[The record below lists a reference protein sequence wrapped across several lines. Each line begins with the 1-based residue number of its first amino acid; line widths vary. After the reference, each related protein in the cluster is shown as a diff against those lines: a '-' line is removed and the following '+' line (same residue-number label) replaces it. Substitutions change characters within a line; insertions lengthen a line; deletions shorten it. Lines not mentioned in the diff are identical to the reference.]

1 MALPPPPELS
11 PDDDLDLFR
20 AAVSDA
26 IPVVGR
32 ARAEIRRPR
41 PQPIP
46 QQLLK
51 DEQRVLAEALEHP
64 TLWSEDLE
72 HSEALSFLRPGLPRN
87 ILRRLRGG
95 DWVVQSE
102 LDLHGLRTDEAKGQL
117 TLFLAECKKQG
128 LRCVR
133 IVHGK
138 GLRSKNRE
146 PVLKH
151 KVRHWLTQ
159 RDEILAFVEARSVSG
174 GSGAVIVLLK
184 SPLKPNAAAT

>member
-1 MALPPPPELS
+1 MALPPQPELP

-26 IPVVGR
+26 KPVAAS
-32 ARAEIRRPR
+32 ARAQIDRPR
-41 PQPIP
+41 PQPVP

-51 DEQRVLAEALEHP
+51 DEKRVLAEALEHP
-64 TLWSEDLE
+64 ALWSEDIE
-72 HSEALSFLRPGLPRN
+72 HSEALSFLRPGLPRH

-95 DWVVQSE
+95 DWVVQDE
-102 LDLHGLRTDEAKGQL
+102 LDLHGLRTDEAKSRLAAFL
-117 TLFLAECKKQG
+117 TECKKQR

-133 IVHGK
+133 IIHGK

-159 RDEILAFVEARSVSG
+159 RDDVLAFVEARAVSG
-174 GSGAVIVLLK
+174 GSGAVMVLLK
-184 SPLKPNAAAT
+184 SAVRSAVATT